1 MSKCS
6 RIAGWIGIL
15 LLVLYVGWELFY
27 RSDMFVGIVVSNV
40 LQAMS
45 ALYAGIVL
53 LLAYRQSGKSKFWLY
68 YGIGALGYFTAQ
80 TYWTAELIL
89 TRGVP
94 NAFGPAE
101 IIWILQ
107 YFFILMGLYEQNRY
121 RRNPA
126 FPFLFDILL
135 FTTVSVTLYWQQFI
149 RPSLGE
155 YDLTD
160 AETIYNLFC
169 SSVNLVIL
177 MFLFIFD
184 RSRMPSGSRNFLAAA
199 FLLKTVGSSS
209 SWLLEGS
216 DHWLSAGV
224 VIPDFCWFA
233 GLLFMGFAGAYG
245 SRPHE
250 EDALRKQPRATHLR
264 RHVPLVFG
272 GLLLVLLLAG
282 SSPATPVAFGCL
294 LGVILMLVRL
304 FFGIRESESVNRS
317 LKETD
322 AIYQNWAENALV
334 GVFIEQEG
342 KLVYVNRYCEEI
354 FGYEPGEMEGSSILS
369 HISFTEIPRF
379 LSEADKLHENIP
391 TGRFGVTGLR
401 RDQNVLYLEMHL
413 AKSYFHGKEALSGTL
428 IDITERKMSEQ
439 YLIRSEKLSVVGQ
452 LAAGVAHEI
461 RNPLTALKGF
471 TQLLHQNSDEN
482 RKYYEIMLTELERIN
497 YIVGEFMV
505 LSKPHNR
512 QQFKEHDIHRILTS
526 IIPILES
533 QAILHNVILR
543 VETSQDLPKVKC
555 DENQI
560 KQVLI
565 NLMKNAIEAMP
576 GGGTVTVRY
585 ETDAPKR
592 QLTLYIEDEGVGMPA
607 ELLERLGEP
616 FLTTKEKGTGLGLMV
631 CYKIIQAH
639 EGTLSVSSQPGQG
652 TSVKLVLPA
661 R

>member
-1 MSKCS
+1 LSKYS
-6 RIAGWIGIL
+6 RFAGWIGIL
-15 LLVLYVGWELFY
+15 LLVLYVGWEIGSN
-27 RSDMFVGIVVSNV
+27 RDSFVGLAVCNG
-40 LQAMS
+40 LQALG
-45 ALYAGIVL
+45 ALYAGIL
-53 LLAYRQSGKSKFWLY
+53 LMLAFRQSGGAKYWLY
-68 YGIGALGYFTAQ
+68 YAIGALCYIAAQ

-89 TRGVP
+89 TGDVP
-94 NAFGPAE
+94 DSFGPAE
-101 IIWILQ
+101 IVWIMQ
-107 YFFILMGLYEQNRY
+107 YVFILIALYYQNRHG
-121 RRNPA
+121 RNPA

-149 RPSLGE
+149 RPAMGMHG
-155 YDLTD
+155 LTE
-160 AETIYNLFC
+160 AMTAYNLFC
-169 SSVNLVIL
+169 SSVNLVVL

-184 RSRMPSGSRNFLAAA
+184 RSQVSKSTRNLLAVGFLFKTSGISFSWFL
-199 FLLKTVGSSS
+199 VGRIG
-209 SWLLEGS
+209 WLDFDAIS
-216 DHWLSAGV
+216 
-224 VIPDFCWFA
+224 DFCWFV
-233 GLLFMGFAGAYG
+233 GILFIGFAGAYG
-245 SRPHE
+245 SRKQGNSDRSRAKSAE
-250 EDALRKQPRATHLR
+250 RK
-264 RHVPLVFG
+264 RHVPLVLG

-282 SSPATPVAFGCL
+282 SSPPTPVAFGCL
-294 LGVILMLVRL
+294 LGVVLMLVRL
-304 FFGIRESESVNRS
+304 FFGIRESESVNQTLR
-317 LKETD
+317 ETD
-322 AIYQNWAENALV
+322 VIYQNWAENALV

-354 FGYEPGEMEGSSILS
+354 FGFERGKMAGHSMME
-369 HISFTEIPRF
+369 HIAFSDIPRF
-379 LSEADKLHENIP
+379 LSEADKLKENIP
-391 TGRFGVTGLR
+391 TTRFGVTGLK
-401 RDQNVLYLEMHL
+401 RDQESLYLEMHL
-413 AKSYFHGKEALSGTL
+413 AKTYFKGKKALSGTL
-428 IDITERKMSEQ
+428 IDITERKMAEQ

-471 TQLLHQNSDEN
+471 TQLLHQNSDDN

-512 QQFKEHDIHRILTS
+512 QQLKEHDIHRILTS

-543 VETSQDLPKVKC
+543 VESSENLPTVKC

-585 ETDAPKR
+585 EFDVPR
-592 QLTLYIEDEGVGMPA
+592 RELILYFEDQGVGIPPD
-607 ELLERLGEP
+607 LLERLGEP

-639 EGTLSVSSQPGQG
+639 EGMLSVSSQPGQG